1 MTREIMDV
9 ATEALLERACDCGIE
24 TGLDRLEAQQPQCG
38 FGQLGTCCRICYMGP
53 CRIDPFATDGSSR
66 GVCGATADVI
76 VTRNLLR
83 EATGGASSHLGHAR
97 HVALTLRDAMNG
109 DAPYVIAD
117 RSKLLSVATGLGIA
131 VEDKSDTDIA
141 KEVVGKALEDYG
153 RQDGEPANWVA
164 FRTPPKELEMWKE
177 LGLVVSNVHNEIE
190 EAMHRTSG
198 GNDADPVNLLLGTL
212 RMGIA
217 DGVGLSMAT
226 DLQDIM
232 FGTPQVR
239 GIEANVGVLDATKV
253 NLAMH
258 GHNPVLSEKIVE
270 WSVKLDAEAR
280 AAGADGINV
289 VGVCCTGNELT
300 MRHGVPMAGHNLQSE
315 LLLVT
320 GAVDAMAVDVQCIW
334 PGTVK
339 VAECFDTKI
348 ITTEANVKIPGAMHV
363 PFEAGN
369 ADEAAEEIV
378 RTAIA
383 AFVARKG
390 KEVVIPQI
398 KASGL
403 AGFSVEAIVGVLSK
417 VDPEN
422 PLKPVIDNIV
432 AGNIYGAVAF
442 AGCPNPKIRASEMTE
457 IMAKELLAKN
467 VLIVTTGCTA
477 HILAQAGMMSPD
489 ATEKYAGEGLKAVL
503 TALGGAAGL
512 DGPLPPVWHMGSCV
526 DNSRIVNLLAA
537 LAGTLGVKL
546 SQLPVAGSAPELVQ
560 EKAISIGSWLLALG
574 LTVHI
579 APAPHILGSAVA
591 TKVLTEDLVGITG
604 GRAYVEYDPE
614 KAAAGLLADI
624 AGKRTALGI

>member
-1 MTREIMDV
+1 MDV

-83 EATGGASSHLGHAR
+83 EATGGASSHIGHAR

-109 DAPYVIAD
+109 TAPYVIAD
-117 RSKLLSVATGLGIA
+117 RGKLLEVATGLGIA
-131 VEDKSDTDIA
+131 VEGKADTDIA

-164 FRTPPKELEMWKE
+164 FRTPPKELEMWKG
-177 LGLVVSNVHNEIE
+177 LGLAVSNVHNEIE

-212 RMGIA
+212 RMGVA

-239 GIEANVGVLDATKV
+239 GIEANVGVLDASMV

-270 WSVKLDAEAR
+270 WSVKLDDEAR
-280 AAGADGINV
+280 SAGAEGINV

-320 GAVDAMAVDVQCIW
+320 GAVDVMAVDVQCIW

-339 VAECFDTKI
+339 VADCFDTKI
-348 ITTEANVKIPGAMHV
+348 ITTEANVKIPGALHI
-363 PFEAGN
+363 PFEAAN

-383 AFVARKG
+383 AYVARKG
-390 KEVVIPQI
+390 KDVVIPQI

-417 VDPEN
+417 IDPAN

-457 IMAKELLAKN
+457 SMAKELLAKN

-537 LAGTLGVKL
+537 LAGALDVKL

-560 EKAISIGSWLLALG
+560 EKAVSIGSWLLALG
-574 LTVHI
+574 LTVHV
-579 APAPHILGSAVA
+579 APVLHVLGSPVA

-624 AGKRTALGI
+624 AGKRAALGI

>member
-83 EATGGASSHLGHAR
+83 EATGGASSHIGHAR

-109 DAPYVIAD
+109 TAPYVIAD
-117 RSKLLSVATGLGIA
+117 RGKLLEVATGLGIA
-131 VEDKSDTDIA
+131 VEGKADTDIA

-164 FRTPPKELEMWKE
+164 FRTPPKELEMWKG
-177 LGLVVSNVHNEIE
+177 LGLAVSNVHNEIE

-212 RMGIA
+212 RMGVA

-239 GIEANVGVLDATKV
+239 GIEANVGVLDASMV

-270 WSVKLDAEAR
+270 WSVKLDDEAR
-280 AAGADGINV
+280 SAGAEGINV

-320 GAVDAMAVDVQCIW
+320 GAVDVMAVDVQCIW

-339 VAECFDTKI
+339 VADCFDTKI
-348 ITTEANVKIPGAMHV
+348 ITTEANVKIPGALHI
-363 PFEAGN
+363 PFEAAN

-383 AFVARKG
+383 AYVARKG
-390 KEVVIPQI
+390 KDVVIPQI

-417 VDPEN
+417 IDPAN

-457 IMAKELLAKN
+457 SMAKELLAKN

-537 LAGTLGVKL
+537 LAGALDVKL

-560 EKAISIGSWLLALG
+560 EKAVSIGSWLLALG
-574 LTVHI
+574 LTVHV
-579 APAPHILGSAVA
+579 APVLHVLGSPVA

-624 AGKRTALGI
+624 AGKRAALGI